1 MIQIDIP
8 MPKTCYECPCH
19 DGEYGRCQITGNSY
33 YDEIPRSCPCREI
46 PSTRQERTIDKNAIE
61 EIPRFNVGDEVV
73 SRSSGLKGVVV
84 FQDGTSVSVWYP
96 LYVKSCFGYVYL
108 SPEKQ
113 IYDAFAVKKTGKSY
127 PEFAK
132 ALKEMLGEN

>member
-46 PSTRQERTIDKNAIE
+46 QSTRQERKKGKWIRCDPDGFGNMLKCSECEARIDINEKYRNFFCYHCGA
-61 EIPRFNVGDEVV
+61 RM
-73 SRSSGLKGVVV
+73 
-84 FQDGTSVSVWYP
+84 DG
-96 LYVKSCFGYVYL
+96 
-108 SPEKQ
+108 EQ
-113 IYDAFAVKKTGKSY
+113 
-127 PEFAK
+127 E
-132 ALKEMLGEN
+132 

>member
-46 PSTRQERTIDKNAIE
+46 PSTRQERK
-61 EIPRFNVGDEVV
+61 
-73 SRSSGLKGVVV
+73 KGKWIVIAEFEDCRYAKCNQCKVTQI
-84 FQDGTSVSVWYP
+84 FYYNKPLTNFCPNCGSDNRGEQDG
-96 LYVKSCFGYVYL
+96 
-108 SPEKQ
+108 
-113 IYDAFAVKKTGKSY
+113 
-127 PEFAK
+127 
-132 ALKEMLGEN
+132 